1 MDSWTGRDSTTR
13 LGAFFRNS
21 DEETVSIDVAQL
33 YLITSSNMNFPFL
46 LYNKPLN

>member
-1 MDSWTGRDSTTR
+1 MDSWTERDNTTR

-21 DEETVSIDVAQL
+21 DEETVRIEIVQL

-46 LYNKPLN
+46 LYYKSLY